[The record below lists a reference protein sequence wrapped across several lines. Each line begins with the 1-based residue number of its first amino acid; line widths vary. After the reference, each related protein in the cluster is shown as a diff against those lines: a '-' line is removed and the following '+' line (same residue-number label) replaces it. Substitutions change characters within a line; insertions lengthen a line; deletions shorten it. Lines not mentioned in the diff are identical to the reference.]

1 MSTTSAHSDSGKAS
15 LPGISVDN
23 DDRQLEA
30 IGVHRELSREFTSWS
45 TISFALSILGC
56 VASIA
61 STFNTPLLY
70 GGPAAAVWSWFMGSW
85 GKFRLQLHPF
95 VLRAASM
102 MLL

>member
-1 MSTTSAHSDSGKAS
+1 MTHS
-15 LPGISVDN
+15 LPGIPLDN
-23 DDRQLEA
+23 DDKHLEA
-30 IGVHRELSREFTSWS
+30 MGVHRELNREFTSWS

-85 GKFRLQLHPF
+85 GAHFSFPTSFRYRSL
-95 VLRAASM
+95 VRKKS
-102 MLL
+102 LLTDLAL